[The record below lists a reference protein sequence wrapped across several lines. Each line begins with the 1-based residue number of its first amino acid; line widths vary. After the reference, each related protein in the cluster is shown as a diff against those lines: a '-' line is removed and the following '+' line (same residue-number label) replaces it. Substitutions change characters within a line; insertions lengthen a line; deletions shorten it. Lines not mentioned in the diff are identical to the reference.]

1 MSKLVIL
8 NLGRGTLQDGFDFV
22 TVVLQSEDNSK
33 TSQFQGSLPAAPNIL
48 DLYRRWQLLY
58 DLIHSA
64 RFLNIGLRQQ
74 ELIDEDIKI
83 DESDITHV
91 SDAEFD
97 EICQQLRISLNN
109 WLDYQDFR
117 QIELQ
122 LRTRL
127 SKSDEIRFIIQT
139 EDSYLRKLPWHIW
152 RFFEDYR
159 LAEVA
164 LSPIEFES
172 ENQVVNSALPV
183 RILAIL
189 GDSTGIDIDADKKLL
204 ENLSKDAET
213 VFLVEPKRSEIDEQ
227 LWDKQGWD
235 ILFFAGHSSSQ
246 ADGETGFIHIN
257 PTESLA
263 IEQLK
268 NALKKAIERGLQLA
282 IFNSCDGLGLAQ
294 QLDDLHIPQMIVMR
308 EPVPDKV
315 AQEFLKRFLK
325 RFADGKSFYLAVREA
340 REQLQGLESEFPGA
354 SWLPVICQNPALAS
368 PNWKELRE
376 KTKGDAPK
384 EPFQGGDLR
393 VSQGE
398 TPRANGAALS
408 AKHTLRI
415 SPVDRLRQGKA
426 SGQEIRYRPESAS
439 PKQHRQ
445 PLLLPLRQPKL
456 NFKTVLMISFIVTS
470 LLMGVRWLGILQA
483 WELQAFDHFMRSRP
497 QEKQDSRLL
506 IVTITEDDLKLPEQ
520 KDRRGSLSDLALT
533 RLLEKLAPL
542 QPRAIGLDIYR
553 DEPSQ
558 PKQTSLATRLKTD
571 NSFFAICKV
580 SDKTENRPGNP
591 PPKGVP
597 PERQGFSDVVK
608 DPDGVLRRHLLAMQ
622 PADPTSP
629 CTARYALNTQ
639 LAFHYLEK
647 EGIYPKYT
655 KAGELQLGNI
665 VFKQL
670 QAHMGGYQQV
680 NTEGYQILLNYRS
693 YQDSPLEIAPT
704 VTLTDV
710 LKNKV
715 NPKQVKD
722 RIVLIGTTAQSF
734 RDYIPTPYITGQGFY
749 QEIPGVILQAQMVS
763 QIVSAVKDER
773 PLLLILPL
781 WGEVLW
787 VWGWSFVGG
796 IIAWRDRSGRHLI
809 LAGGGAIGILYFL
822 CLILFCSSIWV
833 PLVPSALVLIATGSI
848 VVIYLNSPQT

>member
-8 NLGRGTLQDGFDFV
+8 NLGRGTLQEGFHFV
-22 TVVLQSEDNSK
+22 TVQLQSEFNSK
-33 TSQFQGSLPAAPNIL
+33 TSQFQGSLPAAPNLI

-58 DLIHSA
+58 DLIYSA
-64 RFLNIGLRQQ
+64 RSINIGLRH
-74 ELIDEDIKI
+74 EEFIDSDIKI

-97 EICQQLRISLNN
+97 EICKNLQKSLNN
-109 WLDYQDFR
+109 WLDSSDFR

-122 LRTRL
+122 LRTKL

-139 EDSYLRKLPWHIW
+139 EDTYLRKLPWHIW

-172 ENQVVNSALPV
+172 ENQVVSSELKV

-189 GDSTGIDIDADKKLL
+189 GNSTGIDTDADKKFL
-204 ENLSKDAET
+204 EKLSSDAST

-227 LWDKQGWD
+227 LWDNQGWD
-235 ILFFAGHSSSQ
+235 ILFFAGHSSSKT
-246 ADGETGFIHIN
+246 DGETGFIHIN

-263 IEQLK
+263 IGQLK

-325 RFADGKSFYLAVREA
+325 GFADGKSFYLAVREA
-340 REQLQGLESEFPGA
+340 REQLQGLETEFPGA
-354 SWLPVICQNPALAS
+354 SWLPVIFQNPALAS
-368 PNWKELRE
+368 PTWKELRQ
-376 KTKGDAPK
+376 KTKDNATK
-384 EPFQGGDLR
+384 EPPQR
-393 VSQGE
+393 S
-398 TPRANGAALS
+398 TLS
-408 AKHTLRI
+408 AKH
-415 SPVDRLRQGKA
+415 RLRQRKA
-426 SGQEIRYRPESAS
+426 SLQEIRYRPESAS

-445 PLLLPLRQPKL
+445 SKL
-456 NFKTVLMISFIVTS
+456 NFKTVLIMSFIVTS
-470 LLMGVRWLGILQA
+470 FLMGVRWLGILQA
-483 WELQAFDHFMRSRP
+483 WELQAFDHFMRSRR

-506 IVTITEDDLKLPEQ
+506 IVTVTEDDLKLPEQ
-520 KDRRGSLSDLALT
+520 KDRRGSLSDLALA

-542 QPRAIGLDIYR
+542 QPKAIGLDIYR

-558 PKQTSLATRLKTD
+558 LNQATLATRLKTD
-571 NSFFAICKV
+571 DNFFAICKV
-580 SDKTENRPGNP
+580 SDKTKNRSGNS

-597 PERQGFSDVVK
+597 PERQGFSDVVQDADK
-608 DPDGVLRRHLLAMQ
+608 IVRRHLLAMQ

-629 CTARYALNTQ
+629 CTARYALNAQ

-647 EGIYPKYT
+647 QGIYPNYT
-655 KAGELQLGNI
+655 KAGELQLGNV

-670 QAHMGGYQQV
+670 HAHKGGYQQV
-680 NTEGYQILLNYRS
+680 DTGGYQILLNYRS
-693 YQDSPLEIAPT
+693 YQGSPLEIAPT

-710 LKNKV
+710 LRSKV
-715 NPKQVKD
+715 NPEQVKD

-734 RDYIPTPYITGQGFY
+734 RDYVSTPYMTGQGFY

-763 QIVSAVKDER
+763 QIVSAVKDGR
-773 PLLLILPL
+773 PLLFILPF
-781 WGEVLW
+781 WGEMLW
-787 VWGWSFVGG
+787 VWGWSVVGG
-796 IIAWRDRSGRHLI
+796 AIASRDRSGRHLI
-809 LAGGGAIGILYFL
+809 LAGGGAIGVLYFL
-822 CLILFCSSIWV
+822 CLILFCSSVWV
-833 PLVPSALVLIATGSI
+833 PLVPSALVLIVTSSI
-848 VVIYLNSPQT
+848 VVIYLNSPQS